1 MSQQTKPAVII
12 DCDPGHDDVMAILL
26 AARTLDVRGLTTV
39 FGNVDLEQTT
49 RNARQTLEF
58 AQLTSIP
65 VVKGMAHPLVRDIRH
80 GAHVHGESG
89 LDGPTLPAPS
99 VEPVAVDAVGWIANA
114 VQASPQPVTLVPTGP
129 LTNVAALVE
138 ARPDLHERIREVVI
152 MGGST
157 ARGNTTPAA

>member
-1 MSQQTKPAVII
+1 MSEQPTAVII

-65 VVKGMAHPLVRDIRH
+65 VIKGMAHPLVRDVRH

-89 LDGPTLPAPS
+89 LDGPPSPPDDAARGRSGHRIHPAP
-99 VEPVAVDAVGWIANA
+99 VPPGRDL
-114 VQASPQPVTLVPTGP
+114 TLVPIGP
-129 LTNVAALVE
+129 LTNIATAL
-138 ARPDLHERIREVVI
+138 RLDPTLPSRIKEMSI
-152 MGGST
+152 MGGS
-157 ARGNTTPAA
+157 